1 MTGRRAGLARLDGS
15 QSGVFLLGSA
25 GTGQQLAQQVFA
37 EAAAGW
43 QLGIEY
49 LQLQQ
54 TDGSIQIAFQAGV
67 DQGRAPPCPFQR
79 DLGVGLRLD
88 ARDLLGAQCRND
100 ARQRRAQF
108 GDRVAGDR
116 GPRAHGYRQR
126 RAWAMHDRHGAEEA
140 RTAAAKRPT
149 GTLHRTSLRLRQPL
163 HATIPEYRAEG
174 DARAFAKPSACASA
188 PYYVRYWLR
197 AHAIAI
203 SDGPVSRLRCAAMS
217 DVANH
222 ESGIYVRDFRPVV
235 RDGIARLGQS
245 TWPSGISVW
254 EAETE
259 GRDLVV
265 DQVEV
270 AQADAPE
277 RGGA

>member
-1 MTGRRAGLARLDGS
+1 VTGRGAWLARLDDG
-15 QSGVFLLGSA
+15 QPGVFLLRSA
-25 GTGQQLAQQVFA
+25 GTGQQFAEQVFA

-54 TDGSIQIAFQAGV
+54 TDGGIQIAFQAGV
-67 DQGRAPPCPFQR
+67 DQGCAPPCPFQR

-88 ARDLLGAQCRND
+88 ACDFLGAQCRND

-126 RAWAMHDRHGAEEA
+126 RAWAMHDRQGAEEA

-163 HATIPEYRAEG
+163 HATILECRNVS
-174 DARAFAKPSACASA
+174 DARALARPSACASA

-197 AHAIAI
+197 AHVIAI
-203 SDGPVSRLRCAAMS
+203 SDGLSVSF
-217 DVANH
+217 
-222 ESGIYVRDFRPVV
+222 G
-235 RDGIARLGQS
+235 
-245 TWPSGISVW
+245 
-254 EAETE
+254 
-259 GRDLVV
+259 
-265 DQVEV
+265 
-270 AQADAPE
+270 AP
-277 RGGA
+277 R